1 MIDYLE
7 RLLAEQEAEE
17 AAEELAWFGLETEAL
32 AGRGAPASAAARET
46 AGSTGGS
53 AAGVAGVESS
63 AGGAWN
69 GAEGPAQERGQT
81 VSAAGT
87 AAAAVSGISQT
98 EGWVHGGL
106 TVADGAPPGG
116 TQRST
121 GAAWLY
127 QQVRQSAA
135 QAGYA
140 RPAQVFY
147 PQETAAEPSGGPS
160 FGPEELD
167 RLFQRDARRYDGPF
181 TLY

>member
-1 MIDYLE
+1 M
-7 RLLAEQEAEE
+7 
-17 AAEELAWFGLETEAL
+17 
-32 AGRGAPASAAARET
+32 
-46 AGSTGGS
+46 
-53 AAGVAGVESS
+53 
-63 AGGAWN
+63 
-69 GAEGPAQERGQT
+69 
-81 VSAAGT
+81 
-87 AAAAVSGISQT
+87 
-98 EGWVHGGL
+98 HGGL